1 MKISIILVQAIL
13 FVLNCKSQTNFY
25 SEVIADFKPKHSIK
39 IYFTDYFDNTSAPIS
54 LADNDIIKLR
64 INRPI
69 YIREATDQQNQI
81 LIYPNE
87 QVRVRYFDGKFHFE
101 ANNILRNAELNIFPA
116 LLDSLKTYS
125 FNSLKMNWQDSN
137 LIAKN
142 FRTINQK
149 YAEIVSFLEYYTTK
163 HELADSF
170 LNSTQKFF
178 LYSSLLAK
186 IPLYSNS
193 FTFNK
198 YGTLQK
204 VEIENSSLFLNK
216 DSLLYMET
224 YRSFVLSYIML
235 KAEVSYLSPKTDF
248 AKLMYLSQKYLTG
261 DTYDYA
267 IFYFAKKMIIF
278 NLATNEIM
286 LLITSL
292 NNYRFK
298 EYLESNLRAKSNTI
312 QFDQDI
318 ILNQN
323 NEKYVLDDL
332 IKSFNGKFI
341 YLDFWASWCSP
352 CLKEIPEGINMAANN
367 KELKYILISLDDD
380 FSKWK
385 TAQKQLG
392 IATEQSYFLTGN
404 FNSAIAKK
412 LGIISIPRYVL
423 IGKDGNIISLDAPR
437 PSDIQLTSQKEKH
450 QQNNLEN

>member
-1 MKISIILVQAIL
+1 
-13 FVLNCKSQTNFY
+13 
-25 SEVIADFKPKHSIK
+25 
-39 IYFTDYFDNTSAPIS
+39 
-54 LADNDIIKLR
+54 
-64 INRPI
+64 
-69 YIREATDQQNQI
+69 
-81 LIYPNE
+81 
-87 QVRVRYFDGKFHFE
+87 
-101 ANNILRNAELNIFPA
+101 
-116 LLDSLKTYS
+116 
-125 FNSLKMNWQDSN
+125 
-137 LIAKN
+137 
-142 FRTINQK
+142 
-149 YAEIVSFLEYYTTK
+149 
-163 HELADSF
+163 
-170 LNSTQKFF
+170 
-178 LYSSLLAK
+178 
-186 IPLYSNS
+186 
-193 FTFNK
+193 
-198 YGTLQK
+198 
-204 VEIENSSLFLNK
+204 
-216 DSLLYMET
+216 
-224 YRSFVLSYIML
+224 ML

-392 IATEQSYFLTGN
+392 IATDQSYFLTGN

-450 QQNNLEN
+450 QQ